1 MELSGEW
8 ENQNGS
14 VLSIGPVENGAFG
27 GSFVSAKGRAAR
39 DRRYAVTGVVNGP
52 LVAFAVNFA
61 DAETDL
67 GSISNFTGRLEGD
80 FLHTVWVLARAF
92 EDAERTKPT
101 QPWNTFLVNADR
113 FERRGCAAARVMLSR
128 H

>member
-1 MELSGEW
+1 MELTGDW

-14 VLSIGPVENGAFG
+14 VLSIGRIEDGTFS

-39 DRRYAVTGVVNGP
+39 DRRYPVAGVVNGS

-61 DAETDL
+61 DEDDNL
-67 GSISNFTGRLEGD
+67 SSISNFTGRLEEGV
-80 FLHTVWVLARAF
+80 LHTVWVLARAF
-92 EDAERTKPT
+92 EDSERTKPT

-113 FERRGCAAARVMLSR
+113 FERRR
-128 H
+128 